1 MASKWY
7 FTQEELSKSPSAK
20 VGISASQEQD
30 YKRQAAFLISD
41 MGQRLKVSQSCINKA
56 TVYMHRFYAYHPQSE
71 FKKCSVACAVLFLAA
86 KIKGTAVSPEM
97 VIKTMRLCL
106 NKNLRQV
113 DIYSEDFRK
122 KVSKLITDE
131 LILQATLG
139 PVTEIETPHRYVF
152 AFCQKLNVS
161 KEFLRLADK
170 IATHCLQLTSMC
182 LRFTPKDIAVF
193 CVHLTNK
200 WSHFKI
206 QNTVDGRPWLQ
217 RLNSK
222 VNDVLLWKMDKEFKS
237 CLDMCS
243 SRIQTH
249 VISAFVTNSVSPAS
263 DRDKTPEDQKSV
275 QRTKISLKDYLARKK
290 KIGNSSDMPKAD
302 KTITLV
308 KNSSLETSDIVSEK
322 SRKRKNSSDL
332 KDISTPAKK
341 FKPS

>member
-1 MASKWY
+1 
-7 FTQEELSKSPSAK
+7 
-20 VGISASQEQD
+20 
-30 YKRQAAFLISD
+30 
-41 MGQRLKVSQSCINKA
+41 MGQRLKVSQSCIDTA

-71 FKKCSVACAVLFLAA
+71 FEKCSVACAVLFLAA

-97 VIKTMRLCL
+97 VIKTMRQCL

-139 PVTEIETPHRYVF
+139 SVTEIKTPHRYVF

-200 WSHFKI
+200 WSQFKI
-206 QNTVDGRPWLQ
+206 QNTIDGR
-217 RLNSK
+217 
-222 VNDVLLWKMDKEFKS
+222 FS
-237 CLDMCS
+237 CEC
-243 SRIQTH
+243 R
-249 VISAFVTNSVSPAS
+249 FVP
-263 DRDKTPEDQKSV
+263 
-275 QRTKISLKDYLARKK
+275 
-290 KIGNSSDMPKAD
+290 GC
-302 KTITLV
+302 
-308 KNSSLETSDIVSEK
+308 KN
-322 SRKRKNSSDL
+322 
-332 KDISTPAKK
+332 
-341 FKPS
+341 